1 MEDSEIS
8 CHFCHFWVTVPV
20 VSTKAGYRRSTS
32 AYKTFCRRLFS
43 FASRLPRSGFALRPR
58 ALPPIA
64 QLAAVH
70 WESYGN
76 PSTALQSDFCQFT
89 YLYSEIRE
97 REHKKGISF
106 NHGWISAL
114 RSVTFIKPSNFF
126 DMFIV
131 VARSSYHLISYS
143 ISCWRLSR
151 FLAYFLNLGVMLLMG
166 QW

>member
-8 CHFCHFWVTVPV
+8 CHFWHFWVTVPV
-20 VSTKAGYRRSTS
+20 VSAKAGYRRSTS

-43 FASRLPRSGFALRPR
+43 LRVGSRVPVLPYGAAHCRLLHNWQPFIEKVTETP
-58 ALPPIA
+58 A
-64 QLAAVH
+64 QH
-70 WESYGN
+70 CN
-76 PSTALQSDFCQFT
+76 PMFVSLHI
-89 YLYSEIRE
+89 LLRE

-131 VARSSYHLISYS
+131 VARSSYHRISYS